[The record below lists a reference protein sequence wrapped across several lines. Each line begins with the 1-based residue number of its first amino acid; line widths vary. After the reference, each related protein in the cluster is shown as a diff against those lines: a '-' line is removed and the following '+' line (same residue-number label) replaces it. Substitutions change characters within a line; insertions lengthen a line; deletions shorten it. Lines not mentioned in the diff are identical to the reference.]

1 MQMFPI
7 WIIVYQASK
16 LLRQFSVSIRRL
28 VIFTCFDNSQV
39 IGWWKLI
46 SFFFPFLFW
55 WWVITASIFVFRVS
69 LQLYKP
75 TLFFI
80 FFEFISKK
88 FSKTTKKF
96 LLNTQSV
103 NERIIV
109 LGTVQ
114 LWDPW
119 IHDFLCWLKDYIF
132 FFIYISQL
140 LRN

>member
-103 NERIIV
+103 NKRIIV